1 MAATKTLSEREKEM
15 LRWVVEGL
23 TNRQI
28 ADRTGITERTV
39 NFHMNNA
46 MGKLNVDNRA
56 AAVRAVV
63 LGVVA

>member
-1 MAATKTLSEREKEM
+1 MAMRAQSLDRA
-15 LRWVVEGL
+15 LPAIAGF
-23 TNRQI
+23 I

-46 MGKLNVDNRA
+46 LGKLNVDNRTA